1 MNKRNRIAVVLGLSL
16 AVVLVLMIATMATAA
31 SVTPTEVPGNAP
43 AGYDLQV
50 TGSGVYPIPGHPGL
64 TITVTVSAHQPSG
77 QELAFTSQ
85 YPVLKVHMKGGD
97 NYNVYDYSPN
107 GTYSDSGL
115 VCPLV
120 GVGNVPNL
128 SHANFYF
135 GGQVTTSTTE
145 APTSTTE
152 APTST
157 TEAPTSTTEA
167 PTSTTEAPTSTT
179 EAPTS
184 TTEAPTSTTEA
195 PTSTTVGGLEN
206 TTTTVGD
213 LTTVSLIQTGGGG
226 TAGPGPGLYALGALA
241 LVLFGGLAWTALR
254 PAHRQG

>member
-1 MNKRNRIAVVLGLSL
+1 MNKRNKIALVLGLSL
-16 AVVLVLMIATMATAA
+16 AAVLVLMIAAIATAA

-64 TITVTVSAHQPSG
+64 TITITVSAHQPSG

-120 GVGNVPNL
+120 GVGNYPNL

-135 GGQVTTSTTE
+135 GGQVTTTTTSSTTTTTE
-145 APTSTTE
+145 APTTTTSSSTTTSTSTTSTTE

-157 TEAPTSTTEA
+157 TSSSTT
-167 PTSTTEAPTSTT
+167 
-179 EAPTS
+179 
-184 TTEAPTSTTEA
+184 
-195 PTSTTVGGLEN
+195 TTVGGLTS
-206 TTTTVGD
+206 TTGDPSTSTTVGD

-226 TAGPGPGLYALGALA
+226 TVGPGPGVYALGMLALA
-241 LVLFGGLAWTALR
+241 LFGGLAWTMLR
-254 PAHRQG
+254 PGRRQS

>member
-1 MNKRNRIAVVLGLSL
+1 MNKRNKIALVLGLSL
-16 AVVLVLMIATMATAA
+16 AVVLVLMIAAIATAA

-64 TITVTVSAHQPSG
+64 TITVTVSAHQPNG

-120 GVGNVPNL
+120 GVGNYPNL

-135 GGQVTTSTTE
+135 GGQETTTTTSSTTTTTE
-145 APTSTTE
+145 APTTT
-152 APTST
+152 
-157 TEAPTSTTEA
+157 
-167 PTSTTEAPTSTT
+167 
-179 EAPTS
+179 
-184 TTEAPTSTTEA
+184 
-195 PTSTTVGGLEN
+195 
-206 TTTTVGD
+206 
-213 LTTVSLIQTGGGG
+213 
-226 TAGPGPGLYALGALA
+226 
-241 LVLFGGLAWTALR
+241 LR
-254 PAHRQG
+254 PLPAVPQPPAHPPRPPPKHPRPLRASTHRPPRRSAV

>member
-1 MNKRNRIAVVLGLSL
+1 MNKRNRIALVLGLSL
-16 AVVLVLMIATMATAA
+16 AAVLVLMIAAIATAA

-64 TITVTVSAHQPSG
+64 TITVTVSAHQPNG

-115 VCPLV
+115 VCP
-120 GVGNVPNL
+120 PT
-128 SHANFYF
+128 SSSTTTSTS
-135 GGQVTTSTTE
+135 TTSTTE
-145 APTSTTE
+145 APTSTTSS
-152 APTST
+152 ST
-157 TEAPTSTTEA
+157 T
-167 PTSTTEAPTSTT
+167 
-179 EAPTS
+179 
-184 TTEAPTSTTEA
+184 
-195 PTSTTVGGLEN
+195 TTVGGLTS
-206 TTTTVGD
+206 TTGGPSTSTTVGD

-226 TAGPGPGLYALGALA
+226 TVGPGPGVYALGMLALA
-241 LVLFGGLAWTALR
+241 LFGGLAWTMLR
-254 PAHRQG
+254 PTRR